1 MLLACACSTLGPKQ
15 YVKGWRLWISC
26 YLDLPLQVFGQPLIG
41 PTSITTSDDIKQF
54 LCFGLIFGDRT
65 SFLGDL

>member
-1 MLLACACSTLGPKQ
+1 MLLACACSTLGPKK
-15 YVKGWRLWISC
+15 YVMGWRLWISY

-41 PTSITTSDDIKQF
+41 PTSITTSDDIKQL